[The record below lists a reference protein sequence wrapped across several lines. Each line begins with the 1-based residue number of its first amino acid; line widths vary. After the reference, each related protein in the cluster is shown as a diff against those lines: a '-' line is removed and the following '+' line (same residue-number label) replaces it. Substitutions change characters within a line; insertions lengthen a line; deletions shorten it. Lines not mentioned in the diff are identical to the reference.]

1 MAPRPEDIEKGGEE
15 SWAWA
20 KLDPE
25 IRVPLATQV
34 DRELAKRSISASLVY
49 FIVCVVL
56 AFVTPYY
63 QDHRATLVI
72 STVLTLLFGSLRLA
86 SARRLL
92 KQQPVDSNVRLV
104 FLSATYATFAYWGLF
119 CAWTL
124 HLYPGQWTSMILLLS
139 TASFAGGG
147 TSSLSPSLHLAFRS
161 LIFLVGPIVVSAMLL
176 GDRRHWALGGLA
188 ALYLFFLLSQTR
200 NNWRSFWNASVAA
213 EREKI
218 RGSAERKKAEQEKAS
233 LVTAIDQA
241 AEEIL
246 ITDTEGHIQYV
257 NPSFEQVTGYSRS
270 EVIGKNPRFLKSGS
284 HDAAFYQDL
293 WQTIRNG
300 SVWTGRISNRK
311 KDGNI
316 YQAEGTISPIHD
328 SSGKLTGFVAARHDV
343 TELLQLESQL
353 RQSQKMESI
362 GRLAGGVAHD
372 FNNLLTVI
380 SGYGHLLLKSL
391 PADDPRYRYVEG
403 IRKATDSAANLTQQ
417 LLAFGRKQLI
427 QPRAIDLNVLIVE
440 IREMIRRLLREDI
453 ELITQLD
460 SSLGPIVMDPEQTTH
475 IFMNLAANAR
485 DAMPRG
491 GKLILRTS
499 SVPGE
504 EVPAVLKMSGTAA
517 RLSVIDTGAGM
528 DEVTRQHIFE
538 PFFTTKGKGLGTG
551 LGLSTV
557 YGIVQ
562 QSGGWIEV
570 ESEAGKGTTF
580 HLYFPCSPKQ
590 TQVTEIPKPAP
601 APSGGSET
609 ILVVEDLREIRSLVT
624 QVLEAYGFHILSASN
639 GEEALERVEKYTG
652 PIHLLL
658 TDVIMPGITGKQV
671 ADRLLAHRPG
681 TKVLYMT
688 GYSWEVIADRGVLG
702 RDIPVLPK
710 PFTPAALVAK
720 VRQVLEKG

>member
-1 MAPRPEDIEKGGEE
+1 MAPRLEASEKGGEE

-20 KLDPE
+20 RLDPE
-25 IRVPLATQV
+25 IRLALATQV
-34 DRELAKRSISASLVY
+34 DRELAKRSVSASLVY
-49 FIVCVVL
+49 FVVCVVL
-56 AFVTPYY
+56 AFSTPYY
-63 QDHRATLVI
+63 HDYPATLVS
-72 STVLTLLFGSLRLA
+72 STILTLVFGSLRLA

-92 KQQPVDSNVRLV
+92 TQHSVDPTTKLV
-104 FLSATYATFAYWGLF
+104 FVSATYATFAYWGLF

-147 TSSLSPSLHLAFRS
+147 TSSLSPSLHLAFRA
-161 LIFLVGPIVVSAMLL
+161 LIFLVGPTVVSAILV
-176 GDRRHWALGGLA
+176 GDSRHWALGGLA

-200 NNWRSFWNASVAA
+200 DNWRSFWNASVAA
-213 EREKI
+213 ERE
-218 RGSAERKKAEQEKAS
+218 RLRSSANRRKAEQEKAS
-233 LVTAIDQA
+233 LVAAIEQA

-246 ITDTEGHIQYV
+246 ITDTEGNIQYV

-293 WQTIRNG
+293 WHTIQNG
-300 SVWTGRISNRK
+300 SVWTGRITNRK

-316 YQAEGTISPIHD
+316 YQTEGTISPIHD

-380 SGYGHLLLKSL
+380 SGYGDLLLKSL
-391 PADDPRYRYVEG
+391 PVDDPKYRYLEG
-403 IRKATDSAANLTQQ
+403 VRKATDRAANLTQQ
-417 LLAFGRKQLI
+417 LLAFSRKQLI
-427 QPRAIDLNVLIVE
+427 QPRAVDLNALIIE
-440 IREMIRRLLREDI
+440 TREMICRLLREDI
-453 ELITQLD
+453 DLVTQLD
-460 SSLGPIVMDPEQTTH
+460 PSLGHIVMDPEQTIH
-475 IFMNLAANAR
+475 IFMNLAVNAR
-485 DAMPRG
+485 DAMPGG

-499 SVPGE
+499 SVPAE
-504 EVPAVLKMSGTAA
+504 EVPVVLKMSGMLA

-528 DEVTRQHIFE
+528 DEITRQHIFE
-538 PFFTTKGKGLGTG
+538 PFFTTKAKGRGTG

-570 ESEAGKGTTF
+570 ESEVGKGTAF

-590 TQVTEIPKPAP
+590 IPVVEIPKPAAVP
-601 APSGGSET
+601 AGGPET
-609 ILVVEDLREIRSLVT
+609 ILLVEDLREIRTLVT
-624 QVLEAYGFHILSASN
+624 QVLEAHGFHILCACN
-639 GEEALERVEKYTG
+639 GEEALEQVEKYTG
-652 PIHLLL
+652 PIDLLL
-658 TDVIMPGITGKQV
+658 TDVIMPGMTGKQV
-671 ADRLLAHRPG
+671 ADRLLAQRPG
-681 TKVLYMT
+681 IKVLYMT

-702 RDIPVLPK
+702 TDTPVLPK
-710 PFTPAALVAK
+710 PFTPAALLAK